1 MEEFTAEM
9 DSLERYQKR
18 LRDEVAAVEKE
29 IQSHNQQVV
38 ALNQRLEGLRRAVE
52 LFESEH
58 SAIVELLR
66 TNTPLGEGLLPDA
79 AIALAATT
87 QNAGAHRN
95 ATSLH
100 SQSRPVTQ
108 TGRGKTKTITAH
120 PAARK
125 AGQNGGLKR
134 IDMIAAVLKRR
145 RRLSLRELI
154 AALDKKFGWKSTE
167 SHVTVLLYTNQKK
180 FAHTAPDRAANRPV
194 TWSLK

>member
-1 MEEFTAEM
+1 M

-29 IQSHNQQVV
+29 IQSHNQQVL

-52 LFESEH
+52 LFESEQ

-66 TNTPLGEGLLPDA
+66 TSTPLGEGLLPDA
-79 AIALAATT
+79 AIALAA
-87 QNAGAHRN
+87 QNAGARRN

-108 TGRGKTKTITAH
+108 TGGGKTKTVTAH

-145 RRLSLRELI
+145 HRLSLRELI
-154 AALDKKFGWKSTE
+154 AALEKEFGWKSTE
-167 SHVTVLLYTNQKK
+167 SQVTALLYTNQKK
-180 FAHTAPDRAANRPV
+180 FAHTLRDRAANRPV